1 MKPELSSRTI
11 NYKHLYY
18 FYVVAR
24 EGSISKAAQRIHLT
38 PQTVSG
44 QLSQFEDTLGI
55 KLFQKAGRG
64 LRLSESGQLVLR
76 YAQEIFALGDAL
88 ESCLTDGMHSAQK
101 LVIGVLDS
109 IPKLIAYHILKPV
122 MQHDSVAVTFTEGSI
137 DQLLADLAIHKVD
150 MVLADVP
157 VGASYSIKAF
167 NHLLGESPLTCFGTR
182 SLAARHRRNFPASLN
197 GAPVLLPT
205 RNSVIGQSLEQWL
218 KSRDIRPAIRGYF
231 DDSALLKAFGQAGEG
246 LFFMP
251 SVIEAEICKQFDVRV
266 IGRTEDVKESYYA
279 ITVGRTIRHPA
290 LIAICDKARTDFF
303 A

>member
-1 MKPELSSRTI
+1 MKRELSNRTL

-24 EGSISKAAQRIHLT
+24 EGSISRAAQRIHLT
-38 PQTVSG
+38 PQTISG
-44 QLSQFEDTLGI
+44 QIGQFEEALGI

-64 LRLSESGQLVLR
+64 LRVSETGQMVLR
-76 YAQEIFALGDAL
+76 YAQEIFSLGEAL
-88 ESCLTDGMHSAQK
+88 ESSLYDGMETAQK

-122 MQHDSVAVTFTEGSI
+122 MQHDSVVVTCIEGSI
-137 DQLLADLAIHKVD
+137 DRLLADLAIHKVD

-157 VGASYSIKAF
+157 LGTSHSIKAF
-167 NHLLGESPLTCFGTR
+167 NHLLGESPLTCFGTKAL
-182 SLAARHRRNFPASLN
+182 SARHRKNFPDSLT

-205 RNSVIGQSLEQWL
+205 INSFIGLSMQEWFR
-218 KSRDIRPAIRGYF
+218 KMDFKPVIRGYF

-251 SVIEAEICKQFDVRV
+251 SVIEREICEQFNVRV
-266 IGRTEDVKESYYA
+266 IGRVEDVKESYFA
-279 ITVGRTIRHPA
+279 ITVSRTIRHPA
-290 LIAICDKARTDFF
+290 LAAICDKARENVFC
-303 A
+303 